1 MVAKLEFEGGP
12 GTQPS
17 KGPKLEDQASAVE
30 RSLESIVSS
39 SGDSEELARC
49 FSLDLW
55 GTGTPIPQGVERL
68 RVVDGLVAV
77 FR

>member
-1 MVAKLEFEGGP
+1 MRSWNLKGVPERNR
-12 GTQPS
+12 

-30 RSLESIVSS
+30 RSLESIVSSS